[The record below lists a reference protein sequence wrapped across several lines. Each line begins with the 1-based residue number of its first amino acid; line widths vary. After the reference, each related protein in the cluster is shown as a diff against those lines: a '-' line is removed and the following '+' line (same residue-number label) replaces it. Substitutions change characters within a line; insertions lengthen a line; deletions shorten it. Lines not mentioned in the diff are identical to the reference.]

1 VGNGADDAIIPLIA
15 TAVVIGFG
23 SVVTKTSGF
32 MELSQ
37 WLLGLEFNPLL
48 SIFIS
53 VSLMSAIV
61 GSSAGGLQIFL
72 SSMSDSYIAKG
83 VEPEMLHRIA
93 TMASGGFDSL
103 PHCGA
108 VVAVLAIA
116 GLTHKEGY
124 KDLGVVTVIIPV
136 FATLITIA
144 VYSI

>member
-1 VGNGADDAIIPLIA
+1 MYLQRSTYFFCLLFFAILSYPL
-15 TAVVIGFG
+15 TAEVPTDMDSNRAV
-23 SVVTKTSGF
+23 KT
-32 MELSQ
+32 
-37 WLLGLEFNPLL
+37 
-48 SIFIS
+48 
-53 VSLMSAIV
+53 VSK
-61 GSSAGGLQIFL
+61 
-72 SSMSDSYIAKG
+72 SDSYIAKG